1 VDINVAGKRTII
13 TAGAAG
19 IGRVIAETFVAN
31 GARVHVCDID
41 EAALNDVRDKQ
52 PDIGATNADVSDPA
66 QVDKLFDEAL
76 AGLGG
81 LDILINNA
89 GIAGPTKRFEDITPA
104 EWNETIA
111 VNVNGQFYC
120 ARRAVAPFTAAGG
133 GAIVNLASVAGRL
146 PMPLRAPYSTS
157 KYAVCGFTEQ
167 AAYELGPKNIRV
179 NAILPGAVDG
189 PRLRGVI
196 EKQAAAAAASYDEFV
211 PKVLQRI
218 SLRTMVSQQ
227 EIADM
232 ALYLCSEAGRH
243 VSGQAISVCGN
254 FESYERPEI

>member
-1 VDINVAGKRTII
+1 M
-13 TAGAAG
+13 
-19 IGRVIAETFVAN
+19 
-31 GARVHVCDID
+31 
-41 EAALNDVRDKQ
+41 
-52 PDIGATNADVSDPA
+52 
-66 QVDKLFDEAL
+66 
-76 AGLGG
+76 
-81 LDILINNA
+81 
-89 GIAGPTKRFEDITPA
+89 
-104 EWNETIA
+104 
-111 VNVNGQFYC
+111 
-120 ARRAVAPFTAAGG
+120 APFTAAGG
-133 GAIVNLASVAGRL
+133 GAIVNLSSVAGRL

-196 EKQAAAAAASYDEFV
+196 EKQAAAAGVSYDEFV

-254 FESYERPEI
+254 FESYERPESE

>member
-1 VDINVAGKRTII
+1 
-13 TAGAAG
+13 
-19 IGRVIAETFVAN
+19 
-31 GARVHVCDID
+31 VCDID
-41 EAALNDVRDKQ
+41 EAALNDVRDTH

-104 EWNETIA
+104 EWNATIA

-133 GAIVNLASVAGRL
+133 GAIVNLSSVAGRL

-196 EKQAAAAAASYDEFV
+196 EKQAAAAGASYDEFV

-232 ALYLCSEAGRH
+232 ALYLCSESGRH
-243 VSGQAISVCGN
+243 ISGQSISVCGN